1 MRIKSTTVATQSNYE
16 NHLSETEPRWF
27 AVRTRFKSEKV
38 ALKQLL
44 SYQINAYLPIKTL
57 TRRYSKK
64 IRHVEMPLINS
75 FVFVKITKAQYI
87 KVLETEYVA
96 GFLKFGQ
103 NLLSIPEEQID
114 LIKRL
119 LGENIEVTANEEHF
133 QKGDMVEV
141 IAGPLLGLRG
151 YLLNIQGKER
161 VMVELTNSGF
171 TLQIDVDYHLL
182 RRIDQTN
189 NHTY

>member
-1 MRIKSTTVATQSNYE
+1 MATLSIHE

-75 FVFVKITKAQYI
+75 FVFVKITKIQYV

-119 LGENIEVTANEEHF
+119 LGENIDVTANEDHF

-141 IAGPLLGLRG
+141 IAGPLLGLKG

-161 VMVELTNSGF
+161 VVVELINSGF
-171 TLQIDVDYHLL
+171 SLQIDIEHHLL
-182 RRIDQTN
+182 KRITPPSVV
-189 NHTY
+189 

>member
-1 MRIKSTTVATQSNYE
+1 MATQSNSE

-57 TRRYSKK
+57 TRRYNRK

-75 FVFVKITKAQYI
+75 FVFVKITKAQYV
-87 KVLETEYVA
+87 KVLETEYVS

-119 LGENIEVTANEEHF
+119 LGENIDVTANEEHF

-141 IAGPLLGLRG
+141 IAGPLLGLQG

-161 VMVELTNSGF
+161 VMVELANSGF
-171 TLQIDVDYHLL
+171 TLQIDIDHHLL
-182 RRIDQTN
+182 KKIDKIE
-189 NHTY
+189 